1 MIDANKIDFY
11 TKETD
16 YVKIYGAKLNIE
28 STIRLNKN
36 TDDDD
41 AVFKEQVRKKLTA
54 GIFSEIYSVQDVTL
68 LARCVPF
75 LRVYCEHLET
85 ESTIR
90 YRRHVITAE
99 QQNIE
104 DLLSSIMER
113 LES

>member
-1 MIDANKIDFY
+1 MINASKIDFY

-16 YVKIYGAKLNIE
+16 FVKVYGAKLNIE

-36 TDDDD
+36 TDDD

-54 GIFSEIYSVQDVTL
+54 SIFSEIYSVQDVTL

-90 YRRHVITAE
+90 HRRRVISAE
-99 QQNIE
+99 QQSIE
-104 DLLSSIMER
+104 DLLSSIIER
-113 LES
+113 LE